1 MIFMKKIIFLNS
13 VPPGDVTN
21 DGQVLLH
28 FNYFDWFN
36 DHLKN
41 QTDPIIFELLSF
53 VCDQA
58 LAVFLKLF
66 KVYWGFLISSN
77 LAHFNEQE
85 LILWKVYSFFTI
97 VFCEIL

>member
-1 MIFMKKIIFLNS
+1 MRIGENNFSLENDLQGKIIFLNS

-66 KVYWGFLISSN
+66 KVY
-77 LAHFNEQE
+77 
-85 LILWKVYSFFTI
+85 
-97 VFCEIL
+97 

>member
-1 MIFMKKIIFLNS
+1 MKKIIFLNS

-41 QTDPIIFELLSF
+41 QTDPIIFELSGFL
-53 VCDQA
+53 CAQA

-66 KVYWGFLISSN
+66 KSLFRFSHFLQY
-77 LAHFNEQE
+77 FNE
-85 LILWKVYSFFTI
+85 LAKNSSGLPSFGLVI
-97 VFCEIL
+97 SGNA